1 MRGKMMLNKTR
12 LTSAEFRAALL
23 RHYISQAFIS
33 LMVSKHS
40 DAVFISDGESIPLS
54 LDKVAANIIYHIEH
68 PFIQKL
74 GAIEGG
80 RLAAQ
85 ELNMMLKPGF
95 MSEAMQLSCYG
106 TMRLCRVYQDILYG
120 APDGEF
126 PAGSCIMD
134 EQDGEATL

>member
-1 MRGKMMLNKTR
+1 MLNKTR

-33 LMVSKHS
+33 LMVSRHS

-54 LDKVAANIIYHIEH
+54 LDKVSANIIYHIEH

-85 ELNMMLKPGF
+85 ELNKMLKPGF

-106 TMRLCRVYQDILYG
+106 TMSLSRVYQDIIYG
-120 APDGEF
+120 APDGKF
-126 PAGSCIMD
+126 PAGSCIVN

>member
-1 MRGKMMLNKTR
+1 MLNKTR

-23 RHYISQAFIS
+23 RHYISQAFIT
-33 LMVSKHS
+33 LMFSKHG
-40 DAVFISDGESIPLS
+40 DTVFFSDGESIPLS

-85 ELNMMLKPGF
+85 ELNKMLKPGF
-95 MSEAMQLSCYG
+95 MSEDMQLSDYG
-106 TMRLCRVYQDILYG
+106 TARLCRVYQDIIYG
-120 APDGEF
+120 ATDGEF
-126 PAGSCIMD
+126 PPGSCIVV
-134 EQDGEATL
+134 EQDREETL

>member
-1 MRGKMMLNKTR
+1 MMLNKTR
-12 LTSAEFRAALL
+12 LTSVEFRAALL

-33 LMVSKHS
+33 LMVSKHGNP
-40 DAVFISDGESIPLS
+40 VFIADGEIIPLS

-74 GAIEGG
+74 GATEGG

-85 ELNMMLKPGF
+85 ELNKMLKPGF
-95 MSEAMQLSCYG
+95 MSEAMQLSYYG
-106 TMRLCRVYQDILYG
+106 TMRLSRVYQDIMYG

-126 PAGSCIMD
+126 PAGSCIKD